1 MHPLSKVYG
10 DCAPCTPR
18 TEMPQ
23 VDEKDLLQLVIFL
36 AEHSV
41 STEAKVMPVDRLV
54 FHQRVYPNRIPPPA
68 SADMHK
74 PLLVAADGYILDG
87 NHRAAAHRR
96 DGTSPV
102 VFKLGLP
109 FHEAIA
115 LLFKFP
121 ATYRYER
128 A

>member
-1 MHPLSKVYG
+1 
-10 DCAPCTPR
+10 
-18 TEMPQ
+18 MPQ
-23 VDEKDLLQLVIFL
+23 VDEKDLLPLVVFL

-41 STEAKVMPVDRLV
+41 SVSAKTMAVDELV
-54 FHQRVYPNRIPPPA
+54 FHQPVYAERIPPPR

-87 NHRAAAHRR
+87 NHRAAGHKR

-102 VFKLGLP
+102 VFKLSLA

-115 LLFKFP
+115 MLFKFP

-128 A
+128 S